1 MNKEP
6 TIKKENAI
14 ATNIVFEADANVLT
28 GTVGQDDLALP
39 FLKILGQLSPEVNK
53 RDGKYVEG
61 AETDRRLP
69 RAIRQQKLSAW
80 PDVVNDWHGYGW
92 TQIGETMLR
101 PTSKQID
108 NYDRAL
114 ELTVSMPEADR
125 KLVWGVAHSAAFK
138 ARGAPW
144 GRLARLLGMG
154 TDGRVVKR
162 NYMDALIRLHYR
174 I

>member
-1 MNKEP
+1 MDV
-6 TIKKENAI
+6 NAL
-14 ATNIVFEADANVLT
+14 NSLFMEA
-28 GTVGQDDLALP
+28 
-39 FLKILGQLSPEVNK
+39 
-53 RDGKYVEG
+53 

-125 KLVWGVAHSAAFK
+125 KLVWAVAHSAAFK

-144 GRLARLLGMG
+144 TRLARLLGYG
-154 TDGRVVKR
+154 IDGRVVKR
-162 NYMDALIRLHYR
+162 NYMDALIRLHFKV
-174 I
+174 